1 MHSRRLYVTLLV
13 WLVAGCWLVRCVY
26 RSIQIGLHCSFDV
39 CTCWFAMT
47 KLPSSS
53 ANRTKE
59 SNVRICARATE
70 PATSKTIYSQ
80 LQKFQLDRNGKKTTT
95 KKRHRVRLLCF
106 CFSVGCFFFV
116 SPACL
121 SAISNG
127 MRALSS
133 MLHWASLVC
142 LYLLLIANDLTR
154 YSRHT
159 HIICKAIPR

>member
-53 ANRTKE
+53 ANWTKE

-106 CFSVGCFFFV
+106 CFSVGCFFLFLLSCLFV
-116 SPACL
+116 GHFKRNARSFFDAPLGISCL
-121 SAISNG
+121 PLFA
-127 MRALSS
+127 AY
-133 MLHWASLVC
+133 C
-142 LYLLLIANDLTR
+142 
-154 YSRHT
+154 
-159 HIICKAIPR
+159 

>member
-1 MHSRRLYVTLLV
+1 MMHSRRLYVTLLV

-59 SNVRICARATE
+59 SNVRICACATE

-116 SPACL
+116 SSL
-121 SAISNG
+121 
-127 MRALSS
+127 L
-133 MLHWASLVC
+133 LVC
-142 LYLLLIANDLTR
+142 RPFQTECALFLRCSIGHLLFAFICCSLLT
-154 YSRHT
+154 T
-159 HIICKAIPR
+159 